1 MRNNE
6 ERFGAAAGADSA
18 PSLAEMTNNSS
29 VLNFVVPTDFV
40 DLPSKG
46 NFYPE
51 GHPLYKK
58 EHIEIRQMTAKDED
72 ILTSVSLLKKGVAI
86 ERLIEN
92 LIVDKTIDVGDLLV
106 GDKNAIMIRA
116 RISAYGSLY
125 ETKVQCPY
133 CQTNAQHSFDLEG
146 VTAKEVEID
155 DFVEPTKNGTFVIT
169 LPASQVKAEVRFLNG
184 KDEASL
190 LKFAEKKKK
199 YNLVDSSITDQMKSF
214 VVSLNGV
221 EDPGQIA
228 EFVDNMPA
236 KDSRFLRKTYTNLVP
251 NVDLTQ
257 SFKCQSCYT
266 EVEMEVPFTTDFF
279 WPKQ

>member
-6 ERFGAAAGADSA
+6 ERFGAAASADSA
-18 PSLAEMTNNSS
+18 PSLAEITNNSS

-46 NFYPE
+46 QFYPE
-51 GHPLYKK
+51 GHPLHKK

-86 ERLIEN
+86 ERLLES
-92 LIVDKTIDVGDLLV
+92 LIVDKTIGVSDLLV

-116 RISAYGSLY
+116 RISAYGNLY

-133 CQTNAQHSFDLEG
+133 CQTNADHSFDLESIA
-146 VTAKEVEID
+146 VKELNIDGPVES
-155 DFVEPTKNGTFVIT
+155 TKNGTFIVE
-169 LPASQVKAEVRFLNG
+169 LPSSKVKAEVRFLNG
-184 KDEASL
+184 ADEANL
-190 LKFAEKKKK
+190 LKYAEKQKK
-199 YNLVDSSITDQMKSF
+199 YNLVDNSVTNQMRAF
-214 VVSLNGV
+214 VVSLNGIQ
-221 EDPGQIA
+221 DRGQMA
-228 EFVDNMPA
+228 EFIDNMPA
-236 KDSRFLRKTYTNLVP
+236 KDARFLRTTYMNLVP
-251 NVDLTQ
+251 NIDLTQ
-257 SFKCQSCYT
+257 NVKCQSCFT